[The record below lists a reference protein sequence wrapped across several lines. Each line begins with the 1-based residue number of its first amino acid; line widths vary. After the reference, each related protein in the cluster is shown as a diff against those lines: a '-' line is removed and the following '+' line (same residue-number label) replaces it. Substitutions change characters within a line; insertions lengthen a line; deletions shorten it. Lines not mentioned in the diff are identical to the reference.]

1 MSGIRIVSNQV
12 RIGLAVLQGAGR
24 ALDKAATAGARY
36 YRQSVPVR
44 TGRLKR
50 SAKRLG
56 SPNKLIRAWG
66 SDPSAPHSIYVERGT
81 RRMRARPR
89 LRESAQVAGTVLA
102 QELRK
107 I

>member
-1 MSGIRIVSNQV
+1 MSGVRIVSNQV
-12 RIGLAVLQGAGR
+12 RIGLAMIRGAGR
-24 ALDKAATAGARY
+24 ALDIAQAAGAKY

-81 RRMRARPR
+81 RKMQARPR